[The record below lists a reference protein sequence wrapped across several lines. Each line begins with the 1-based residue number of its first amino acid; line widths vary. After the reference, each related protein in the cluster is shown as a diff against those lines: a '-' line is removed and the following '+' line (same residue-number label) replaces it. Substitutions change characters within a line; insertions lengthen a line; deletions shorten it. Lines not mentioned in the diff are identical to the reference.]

1 MSRTTNC
8 ANLAC
13 MTGNKVYQN
22 TLPPVNGEFNF
33 FDNVAKPG
41 MKSLTPPV
49 SSCRGSG
56 DLPRPTPLREG
67 PSAVSLAPRARYLS
81 TPGRGLCAEVA
92 FACGRRACF
101 AKSPESVT
109 LVEFG
114 SPPRRLGLAP
124 VRRASAPDGFICDPR
139 RDTSSRNTA
148 SSSRTGLAANPP
160 NRVRPAHS
168 ARHAPPRIRASPQ
181 SGILKTPCGAY
192 AP

>member
-1 MSRTTNC
+1 MRFRI
-8 ANLAC
+8 LR
-13 MTGNKVYQN
+13 VFD
-22 TLPPVNGEFNF
+22 VF
-33 FDNVAKPG
+33 FDNVAKSG
-41 MKSLTPPV
+41 MKSLCISTRTLPPV
-49 SSCRGSG
+49 RSCRGSG
-56 DLPRPTPLREG
+56 DLPRPTTLREG

-168 ARHAPPRIRASPQ
+168 ARHAPPRIRASPR
-181 SGILKTPCGAY
+181 SGIHTACGAY